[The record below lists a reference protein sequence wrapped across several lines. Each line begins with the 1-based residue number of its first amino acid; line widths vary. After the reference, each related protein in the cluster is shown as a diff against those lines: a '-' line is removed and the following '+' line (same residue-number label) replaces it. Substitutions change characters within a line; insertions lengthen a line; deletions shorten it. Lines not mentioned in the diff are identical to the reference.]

1 MSEKSESL
9 DSLDSNGEITRR
21 DFITKASFGV
31 AAAATFASFT
41 NKISGPSNRSNG
53 SGSSIFEPR
62 AGSRLK
68 FWGRWFD
75 RFRLR

>member
-1 MSEKSESL
+1 MSEKSE
-9 DSLDSNGEITRR
+9 SLDSNGEITRR

-41 NKISGPSNRSNG
+41 NKISGTSNKSNG

-62 AGSRLK
+62 VGSRLK